1 MGLDV
6 RDLQRTGSSAFAVIS
21 PPQFVA
27 AVTAMTILNSLSRVK
42 L

>member
-27 AVTAMTILNSLSRVK
+27 AVTILNSLSRVK